1 MAMTPADVLKLVKD
15 KEVKFVDFRFTDT
28 KGKEQHVSVPAS
40 QFTMD
45 KFESGHAFDGS
56 SIAGWKGIEASDML
70 LMPDANSA
78 RLDPFT
84 DETVLNI
91 SCDVIEPSTGK
102 GYERD
107 PRSLAK
113 RAEAY
118 LKSSG
123 IGDVAYF
130 GPEPEFF
137 IFDSVTW
144 NVDMSGCFVK
154 IDSEEAPWSS
164 GKEFEGGNMAHRA
177 PVKGG
182 YFPVPPIDT
191 MQDIRNAMCMMLE
204 AQGVEVEVHH
214 HEVATPGQCE
224 IGTRFESLV
233 KRADWNQI
241 LKYTVQ
247 MVAASYGKTATF
259 MPKPVVGDNGSGMH
273 CHQSVWKNGENLF
286 AGNGYAGLSE
296 FALYY
301 IGGIIK
307 HAKALNAI
315 TNPGTNSYKRLVP
328 GFEAPINLA
337 YSARN
342 RSASIRIPYVN
353 SPKARRIEVRFPDPT
368 ANPYLAFSA
377 MLMAGLD
384 GVQNKIHPGDPIDK
398 NLYDLPPEEA
408 KKVPNVCSSLDMA
421 LDALD
426 RDREFLTRGGVFTND
441 FIDAYI
447 ELKMQEVTRFRMT
460 THPVEFDLYYSL

>member
-1 MAMTPADVLKLVKD
+1 MAMTSADVLKMIKD
-15 KEVKFVDFRFTDT
+15 KEVRFVDLRFTDT
-28 KGKEQHVSVPAS
+28 RGKEQHVTVPS
-40 QFTMD
+40 HQFKQD
-45 KFESGHAFDGS
+45 KFDSGHAFDGS

-70 LMPDANSA
+70 LYPDADSA
-78 RLDPFT
+78 RLDPFS
-84 DETVLNI
+84 DETTLNI
-91 SCDVIEPSTGK
+91 QCDVIEPSTGK
-102 GYERD
+102 GYDRD
-107 PRSLAK
+107 PRTIAK

-118 LKSSG
+118 LKSTG
-123 IGDVAYF
+123 IGDTAYF

-137 IFDSVTW
+137 VFDGVTW

-154 IDSEEAPWSS
+154 IESEEAPWST
-164 GKEFEGGNMAHRA
+164 GRDYEGGNMGHRA

-191 MQDIRNAMCMMLE
+191 MQDMRNAMVIALE
-204 AQGVEVEVHH
+204 QQGVEVEVHH
-214 HEVATPGQCE
+214 HEVAAPGQCE
-224 IGTRFESLV
+224 IGTKFETLV
-233 KRADWNQI
+233 KRADWMQI
-241 LKYTVQ
+241 MKYSIQ

-273 CHQSVWKNGENLF
+273 CHQSVWKAGQNLF
-286 AGNGYAGLSE
+286 AGNGYAGLSD

-307 HAKALNAI
+307 HARALNAI

-342 RSASIRIPYVN
+342 RSASCRIPYVAN
-353 SPKARRIEVRFPDPT
+353 PKGRRVEVRFPDAT
-368 ANPYLAFSA
+368 ANSYLAFAA

-398 NLYDLPPEEA
+398 NLYELPPEEA
-408 KKVPNVCSSLDMA
+408 KKVPTVCHSLDMA
-421 LDALD
+421 LEELD
-426 RDREFLTRGGVFTND
+426 RNREFLTRGGVFTNE
-441 FIDAYI
+441 FIDSYI

-460 THPVEFDLYYSL
+460 THPVEFDMYYSA